1 MKKLNFFVVVIMV
14 FSYSHKE
21 PRPADRTETPEE
33 IKKDVEDVLHMIQ
46 EQQVYD
52 SLYNEFIGHLKHFEG
67 YRGNPYYCRAGVRT
81 VGYGHVIKKNDSL
94 SLPLS
99 KKQADSLLRVDFN
112 ERIDWVKE
120 KIGFDK
126 YKEPYKALSL
136 AHFVFNVGYQNI
148 IESSFYDTLK
158 NQKQLTEKMKKYV
171 YIKTNKGYVKSTHLK
186 YRRNFEFYMFHKN
199 I

>member
-14 FSYSHKE
+14 FSYNHKE
-21 PRPADRTETPEE
+21 PRPVNITETPKE
-33 IKKDVEDVLHMIQ
+33 IKQNVKDVIQMIH
-46 EQQVYD
+46 EQRVYD

-67 YRGNPYYCRAGVRT
+67 YRSNPYYCRAGVKT

-112 ERIDWVKE
+112 ERINWVKKE
-120 KIGFDK
+120 FNFNH
-126 YKEPYKALSL
+126 YKEPYKVLSL

-148 IESSFYDTLK
+148 IESSFYKTLK
-158 NQKQLTEKMKKYV
+158 NKKKLSETMKKYV
-171 YIKTNKGYVKSTHLK
+171 YIKTNKGYVKSIHLE
-186 YRRNFEFYMFHKN
+186 YRRNFEFYMFHKK